1 MSQKII
7 ATLPLGRILVLT
19 GKLLR
24 YARGGITK
32 DEAVDLMD
40 DLIEIIAHIAE
51 QANAPVQR

>member
-1 MSQKII
+1 MNQKII
-7 ATLPLGRILVLT
+7 ATLPISRILVLV

-32 DEAVDLMD
+32 EEALDLTD

-51 QANAPVQR
+51 QSHAQVQR